1 MGESGTYR
9 TLAQAP
15 DKASY
20 IMVERLQTGRSSPA
34 AGWPGHSN
42 PDGEVRGHT
51 REARSSAA
59 TVVHTY
65 RTPLVQVR

>member
-15 DKASY
+15 DKPSY

-42 PDGEVRGHT
+42 PDGEGRGQT
-51 REARSSAA
+51 RGA
-59 TVVHTY
+59 
-65 RTPLVQVR
+65 